1 MTEPRSISDRL
12 TLRPATRADAGAA
25 ERLLAACGLP
35 VEDVAELLRDH
46 AADFVVAD
54 DPGTPGELAAIA
66 GLEVRGPHALLRSVA
81 VRPAWRKLGVGDDL
95 VRHLVGE
102 AESRGLRA
110 LYLLTMTAER
120 YFPRFGFERIARDS
134 VPEEIAATR
143 EFRSTC
149 PASAVA
155 MCRSVLA

>member
-1 MTEPRSISDRL
+1 MRS
-12 TLRPATRADAGAA
+12 ATRADVGAA
-25 ERLLAACGLP
+25 ERLLAACDLP
-35 VEDVAELLRDH
+35 VEDLAELLRDH

-81 VRPAWRKLGVGDDL
+81 VRPEWRKRGVGDEL
-95 VRHLVGE
+95 VRHLVCE

-120 YFPRFGFERIARDS
+120 YFPRLGFERIERDS
-134 VPEEIAATR
+134 VPAEIADTR

-149 PASAVA
+149 PASAIA
-155 MCRSVLA
+155 MCRRVLA